1 MTSSLSIGILPLE
14 NFTLTP
20 FAALIDIFRLAA
32 DEGDGS
38 RQVRINWTVIG
49 ASLDPILSS
58 CGVSVEP
65 WEALGKP
72 ERFNYLVVCG
82 GLLRRDRRLDA
93 ELEEFIQEAARRDV
107 ALIGLCTGVF
117 LLAQAGVAEGR
128 TVCVSWYHLQEF
140 EDEFPDVIADA
151 TRRYVVDDKL
161 LTCAGGPGAA
171 DLAAQIIASH
181 LGDALAQKALNIMVM
196 DTARLESLPQPPP
209 SMAVG
214 VRDPRIRQVAL
225 ILEQSLSSPPTV
237 ERLAKR
243 MGLSRRQLERI
254 FNSET
259 GRSPAAFLAE
269 LRLERADWL
278 IRSGN
283 LQFTRIAEMTGFADS
298 SHLTRSYR
306 KRFGRTPSHARQS
319 QIPDERLKGE
329 RRPYGAPD
337 NN

>member
-1 MTSSLSIGILPLE
+1 MTTSLSIGILPLE

-38 RQVRINWTVIG
+38 RPIRINWTVLG
-49 ASLDPILSS
+49 ASLDPIHAS
-58 CGVSVEP
+58 CGVSVRP
-65 WEALGKP
+65 WEVLGRP
-72 ERFNYLVVCG
+72 DRFDYLVVCG
-82 GLLRRDRRLDA
+82 GLLRRDRRRDS
-93 ELEEFIQEAARRDV
+93 ELEEFIQEAAKCGV
-107 ALIGLCTGVF
+107 GLIGLCTGVF
-117 LLAQAGVAEGR
+117 MLAQAGVVDGR

-151 TRRYVVDDKL
+151 TKLYVVDEDGI

-171 DLAAQIIASH
+171 DLAAHIIASH

-196 DTARLESLPQPPP
+196 DTARSESLPQPPP
-209 SMAVG
+209 SLAIG

-237 ERLAKR
+237 DRLAKR

-254 FNSET
+254 FHSET

-269 LRLERADWL
+269 LRLERADWM

-306 KRFGRTPSHARQS
+306 KRFGRTPSQAR
-319 QIPDERLKGE
+319 QIPDKRLKGE
-329 RRPYGAPD
+329 RRPYGTPSD
-337 NN
+337 C

>member
-1 MTSSLSIGILPLE
+1 MGQSVNTTLSVGILPLE

-20 FAALIDIFRLAA
+20 FAALIDMLRLAA

-38 RQVRINWTVIG
+38 RQIRISWRVIG
-49 ASLDPILSS
+49 TSLEPIHSS
-58 CGVSVEP
+58 CGVAIRP

-72 ERFNYLVVCG
+72 EKFDYLVICG

-93 ELEEFIQEAARRDV
+93 ELEEYIREAAARGVR
-107 ALIGLCTGVF
+107 LIGLCTGVF
-117 LLAQAGVAEGR
+117 LLAQAGVTAGR

-140 EDEFPDVIADA
+140 EDEFPDVAADA
-151 TRRYVVDDKL
+151 TKLFVVDGPV

-171 DLAAQIIASH
+171 DLTAHIIADH
-181 LGDALAQKALNIMVM
+181 LGAALAQKALNIMVM
-196 DTARLESLPQPPP
+196 DSVRPESLPQPPP
-209 SMAVG
+209 SLAIG
-214 VRDPRIRQVAL
+214 VRDPRIRQAAL
-225 ILEQSLSSPPTV
+225 ILEQSLESSPTMA
-237 ERLAKR
+237 RLAKR

-254 FNSET
+254 FTAET

-269 LRLERADWL
+269 LRLERADWM

-306 KRFGRTPSHARQS
+306 KRFGRTPSQARKL
-319 QIPDERLKGE
+319 PDERLKGE
-329 RRPYGAPD
+329 RRPYAD
-337 NN
+337 H